1 MRIIIGSLNFPDAGR
16 FLARLLPE
24 DEIQPCP
31 EAGLAAACRQ
41 AQVLIP
47 TMARAGAEVIAGS
60 SLRLIQQFG
69 VGLEGVDIPAA
80 RQAGIAV
87 CNVPADVATF
97 NAEGTAEQALFLML
111 AAARRFT
118 QAQAHFAAGPWG
130 APLGRAIVGGRALI
144 VGLGKVGRALA
155 WRLTALGMSVSAIK
169 AHPDPKLAAE
179 LGLERLAGPDE
190 LMEMLPTADFVIAAL
205 TATPRTVGLFDAA
218 ALAAMR
224 PGAVLVNVGRGS
236 VVDEAALL
244 AALNEGRLA
253 GAGLDVFA
261 AEPVDPENPLLGH
274 PKVVAMPHTG
284 GVTAQSFEQI
294 ARQVAGNIERLRR
307 GEDLKFRAN

>member
-1 MRIIIGSLNFPDAGR
+1 MRIIKASHNFPDMIPV
-16 FLARLLPE
+16 LKSLLPH
-24 DEIQPCP
+24 DEVTAVG
-31 EAGLAAACRQ
+31 EEELAAACAG

-47 TMARAGAEVIAGS
+47 TMARVPGEVIAGS

-80 RQAGIAV
+80 TAAGVAV

-97 NAEGTAEQALFLML
+97 NAEGTAEQALLLML

-118 QAQAHFAAGPWG
+118 SAQGHFAAGPWG
-130 APLGRAIVGGRALI
+130 APLGRALMGGRALI

-155 WRLTALGMSVSAIK
+155 WRLIALGMKVSAVK
-169 AHPDPKLAAE
+169 ARPEPGLAAE

-190 LMEMLPTADFVIAAL
+190 LMELLPRAEFVIAAL

-218 ALAAMR
+218 AFAAMA
-224 PGAVLVNVGRGS
+224 PGAVFVNVGRGS
-236 VVDEAALL
+236 VVVESALL
-244 AALNEGRLA
+244 AALGAGRLA

-261 AEPVDPENPLLGH
+261 REPVQPDNPLLTH
-274 PKVVAMPHTG
+274 PRVVAMPHTG
-284 GVTAQSFEQI
+284 GVTAQSFDQI
-294 ARQVAGNIERLRR
+294 SREVAANIERLKR
-307 GEDLKFRAN
+307 GEPLRHRAN